1 MSLKK
6 ILNFRYLYDII
17 HDAMSD
23 MSARG
28 IVIGRYRL
36 NTLNPAQLLMK
47 ILIIN
52 WMTQQD
58 EASNAVIIVH
68 TIDKNA

>member
-1 MSLKK
+1 
-6 ILNFRYLYDII
+6 
-17 HDAMSD
+17 MSD

-58 EASNAVIIVH
+58 EASNAVIMVQI
-68 TIDKNA
+68 IDKNA